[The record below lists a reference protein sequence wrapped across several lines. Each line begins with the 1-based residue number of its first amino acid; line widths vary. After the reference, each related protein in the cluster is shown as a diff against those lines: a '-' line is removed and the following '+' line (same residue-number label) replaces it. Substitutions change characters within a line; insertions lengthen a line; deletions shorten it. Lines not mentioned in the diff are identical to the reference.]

1 MSARISSADAE
12 LIHSLESAFARH
24 AGRDGL
30 IELPELQ
37 RVLGLKN
44 EGVARRVLR
53 AFDTAALPL
62 DRGASGLVDSHA
74 FLNAVRALIS
84 GGERERLEFAFRLYA
99 DDADGSIS
107 EPELLRMIAISAA
120 ESSKVARA
128 SQPPDQL
135 AKALFRAADADRDGR
150 LSFDEFAG
158 AMRKHPEL
166 LRRITRSEALGIA
179 PNEALLQRLAA
190 PPPQPVADGLLRAL
204 DNHRYDLL
212 ALAAWLALNLVVFSY
227 SLGQYQPISDP
238 PGSGWERLAHAFAAC
253 LGLNAA
259 FVFLPL
265 MRHVIAHLRQTWWG
279 QKLDIDRAVQAHR
292 VLGHIIL
299 GLAWAHA
306 IAYALAFESGHHAL
320 GVGHLLTRTYP
331 GTTGVLLLLAF
342 SALWAVA
349 SVAFLR
355 TRRAGHLDSSYRLY
369 ACLFVLIVIHA
380 PGFLVWAALP
390 MLALVF
396 ELVSRRRKRSR
407 QALVHEL
414 TPLRAGVTRIVIERP
429 AAFEFEAG
437 NYVFIKLPNI
447 AKHVWH
453 PFTLS
458 SPPEQ
463 SELTLHAQNRDEWTA
478 TLRAAAEAR
487 AKRSYKSSLSAHIDG
502 PHGAPSAHVF
512 HTRNVVLIGAGAG
525 ITPLASILASI
536 VARTSKS
543 ATSSSD
549 CELQNV
555 ELFWLNRDPY
565 AYEWFGA
572 QLGELMQRPVQIRI
586 GAHCCVTGG
595 GTGSTSAAL
604 DIARQLQHRP
614 VGLRTT
620 AHAGHPDWRI
630 VLTAIADQHAPE
642 PVEVFFCGPPGL
654 GVKLRDHCAH
664 IGLRFHEEKF

>member
-53 AFDTAALPL
+53 AFDSAAVPL
-62 DRGASGLVDSHA
+62 DREASGLIDSHA
-74 FLNAVRALIS
+74 FLSAVRALIS

-120 ESSKVARA
+120 ESTKVARA

-135 AKALFRAADADRDGR
+135 AQALFRAADADRDGR

-190 PPPQPVADGLLRAL
+190 PPQQPLTDGPLRAL

-212 ALAAWLALNLVVFSY
+212 ALAAWALTNLVVFSY
-227 SLGQYQPISDP
+227 SLSQLRVPDL
-238 PGSGWERLAHAFAAC
+238 PGTGWARLAHAFAAC
-253 LGLNAA
+253 LSLNAA

-265 MRHVIAHLRQTWWG
+265 MRHVVARLRQTWWG
-279 QKLDIDRAVQAHR
+279 QKLDIDRALQAHR
-292 VLGHIIL
+292 LLGHVIL
-299 GLAWAHA
+299 ALAWAHA
-306 IAYALAFESGHHAL
+306 IAYALAFQSGHHAL
-320 GVGHLLTRTYP
+320 GVGHLLTQTYP
-331 GTTGVLLLLAF
+331 GATGVLLLLAF
-342 SALWAVA
+342 TALW
-349 SVAFLR
+349 SIAFLR
-355 TRRAGHLDSSYRLY
+355 MRRPDHLDNTYRLY
-369 ACLFVLIVIHA
+369 AGLLVLIVTHA
-380 PGFLVWAALP
+380 PGFVLWAGLP
-390 MLALVF
+390 LLALAF
-396 ELVSRRRKRSR
+396 ELTSRHHKRSR
-407 QALVHEL
+407 QAMVHEL
-414 TPLRAGVTRIVIERP
+414 TPLRAGVTRLVIERP
-429 AAFEFEAG
+429 AAFKFEAG
-437 NYVFIKLPNI
+437 NYVFVNLPNI

-453 PFTLS
+453 PFTIS
-458 SPPEQ
+458 SSPEQ
-463 SELTLHAQNRDEWTA
+463 SDLTLHAQNRDEWTGL
-478 TLRAAAEAR
+478 LRTAAEVR
-487 AKRSYKSSLSAHIDG
+487 AKRSYKSSLLAHIDG
-502 PHGAPSAHVF
+502 PHGASSARIF
-512 HTRNVVLIGAGAG
+512 HARNVVLIGAGAG
-525 ITPLASILASI
+525 ITPLASVLSSI
-536 VARTSKS
+536 VARTSKQVIGR
-543 ATSSSD
+543 AD

-555 ELFWLNRDPY
+555 EVFWLNREPY

-572 QLGELMQRPVQIRI
+572 QLAELCQRPVQIHI
-586 GAHCCVTGG
+586 GVHGCVTGG

-604 DIARQLQHRP
+604 EIARQLQQRS
-614 VGLRTT
+614 VGVGATT
-620 AHAGHPDWRI
+620 HAGHPDWRI
-630 VLTAIADQHAPE
+630 VLTAIADRHAPE

-664 IGLRFHEEKF
+664 IGMRFHEEKF